1 MRKLLF
7 PLLCFSLIFSSC
19 QENNA
24 GALAAP
30 PSSSSS
36 VCGTATLTVGSTNYT
51 LNNPLINTGTCSN
64 VAVVSVTAWGNP
76 GSVFLSFQNMYSNN
90 WEHEWA
96 LKLQF
101 IGAFTIGTSILG
113 WDSTPPLFLAQLTLG
128 SNTNN
133 LTTVLYQSYLSLT
146 SPNGEI
152 TITNIDST
160 NNTIDGNFSCTVY
173 HVYTA
178 KDSTS
183 LLINHTTIPSNIGAH
198 YVVYID
204 DPENPSAI
212 VGYHD
217 NINDTWYD
225 TNGLKVAD
233 PIFVAEAAGGKA
245 IPYLATNSTPQLIS
259 GSFSDIPLLP

>member
-1 MRKLLF
+1 M
-7 PLLCFSLIFSSC
+7 IFSSC
-19 QENNA
+19 QENE
-24 GALAAP
+24 P
-30 PSSSSS
+30 VPTSSSSS
-36 VCGTATLTVGSTNYT
+36 VCGTATLNVGSTNYT
-51 LNNPLINTGTCSN
+51 LNNPLMNADGTCSKIPSLHYN
-64 VAVVSVTAWGNP
+64 SV
-76 GSVFLSFQNMYSNN
+76 SFQNMYSNN

-113 WDSTPPLFLAQLTLG
+113 WDSIPPLFLAQLTLG

-204 DPENPSAI
+204 DPENPSAV

>member
-1 MRKLLF
+1 MKKLLLILICL
-7 PLLCFSLIFSSC
+7 PMIFSSC
-19 QENNA
+19 QEND
-24 GALAAP
+24 P
-30 PSSSSS
+30 VPTSSSSS
-36 VCGTATLTVGSTNYT
+36 VCGTATLNVGSTNYT
-51 LNNPLINTGTCSN
+51 LNNPLMNADGTCSKIPSLHYN
-64 VAVVSVTAWGNP
+64 SV
-76 GSVFLSFQNMYSNN
+76 SFQNMYSNN

-173 HVYTA
+173 H
-178 KDSTS
+178 S
-183 LLINHTTIPSNIGAH
+183 
-198 YVVYID
+198 
-204 DPENPSAI
+204 
-212 VGYHD
+212 
-217 NINDTWYD
+217 
-225 TNGLKVAD
+225 
-233 PIFVAEAAGGKA
+233 
-245 IPYLATNSTPQLIS
+245 TNSTPQLIS
-259 GSFSDIPLLP
+259 GSFSDIPLLEL